1 MFWILQ
7 TAVRAVGHVVCHQL
21 PERSLWIAGAPLP
34 ICARCT
40 GIYGGALLALLLR
53 GMLRH
58 RWRQSWRRSWL
69 LWAIVIVALD
79 WSSEAFGLRP
89 AWAPLRVLTGAFLG
103 WSAAPA
109 VEDGFREMKS

>member
-1 MFWILQ
+1 M
-7 TAVRAVGHVVCHQL
+7 VCHQL

-34 ICARCT
+34 VCARCT
-40 GIYGGALLALLLR
+40 GVYGGAFLALALR
-53 GMLRH
+53 GK
-58 RWRQSWRRSWL
+58 WRRSFHQNQM
-69 LWAIVIVALD
+69 LWAIVLLALD

-109 VEDGFREMKS
+109 VEEGFRGIAA